1 MGKRGVVRWEQ
12 EEGTGK
18 RGGGR
23 VYWDKGIGKREEGSR
38 ERLDAGRI
46 DYFSFL
52 FVKRIY

>member
-1 MGKRGVVRWEQ
+1 MEECIGIRGL
-12 EEGTGK
+12 
-18 RGGGR
+18 GR
-23 VYWDKGIGKREEGSR
+23 GKREEGSR